1 MMKTLIAFFRW
12 FGVFTGLLLVG
23 IGIRSKPLWLK
34 IPSLLLGGFVG
45 LLGGLVDFW
54 TWRPNKAWQNP
65 RLPMESWD
73 VIDDGL
79 HNSNTD
85 MTFWNEAFYL
95 VHAASPYH
103 LGSPECHLVVLRSE
117 DAKNWKV
124 MARLDTAPE
133 DIRDPKFAVI
143 GDQLFLYALKNVE
156 VNPEPYTTVY
166 TTSQDG
172 ADWEPFRN
180 IQPEGWLFWRPK
192 TRDGETWFVPAYWW
206 EHGRSVL
213 FQSSDGVNWQL
224 VSEIY
229 SGNRND
235 ETDFEFLPD
244 GRMISTARLEYSEGI
259 FGHPDGATM
268 ITVAD
273 PPYENWQP
281 LIESRLTRLD
291 GPCLFSWNNQIY
303 AVGRYQP
310 DVRGPFEWQGS
321 AFASKRTALFAV
333 REDGLVRLTD
343 LPSSGDTAYAGAVI
357 KDDDLYVCYYTSD
370 IEKDPVW
377 ILGMLEPSNI
387 RMAKVSM
394 FELESI
400 RKEIGA

>member
-1 MMKTLIAFFRW
+1 MKALIAFFRW
-12 FGVFTGLLLVG
+12 FGVLTGLLLVG
-23 IGIRSKPLWLK
+23 IGIRTKPLWLK
-34 IPSLLLGGFVG
+34 IPSMLLGGFVG
-45 LLGGLVDFW
+45 MLGGLVDFW
-54 TWRPNKAWQNP
+54 SWRPNKAWQNP

-73 VIDDGL
+73 IVDDGL

-85 MTFWNEAFYL
+85 MIFWNDAFYL

-103 LGSPECHLVVLRSE
+103 LGSSECHLVVLRSD
-117 DAKNWKV
+117 DAKNWELLE
-124 MARLDTAPE
+124 RLDTAPE
-133 DIRDPKFAVI
+133 EIRDPKFAVI
-143 GDQLFLYALKNVE
+143 GDRLFLYALKNIE

-172 ADWEPFRN
+172 ANWEPFRD

-192 TRDGETWFVPAYWW
+192 TRDGKNWFVPAYWW

-213 FQSSDGVNWQL
+213 FQSTDGINWQL
-224 VSEIY
+224 VSEIF

-244 GRMISTARLEYSEGI
+244 GRMISTARLEYSDDI
-259 FGHPDGATM
+259 FGHPDGSTLIA
-268 ITVAD
+268 VSD
-273 PPYENWQP
+273 PPYENWKP
-281 LIESRLTRLD
+281 LMESQLTRLD
-291 GPCLFSWNNQIY
+291 GPCLFAWNGQVY

-321 AFASKRTALFAV
+321 AFSRKRTALFAV
-333 REDGLVRLTD
+333 REDGLVRLSD
-343 LPSSGDTAYAGAVI
+343 IPSSGDTSYAGAVI

-387 RMAKVSM
+387 RMVKVSM

-400 RKEIGA
+400 RKGIGA